1 MSIFNQA
8 RKSRAVARTLFPAAP
23 ELAAPNSAAH
33 GRDAATP
40 AAAPGVRNGRLRYR
54 STPFYLK
61 IEGLT
66 GPRQSRYV

>member
-8 RKSRAVARTLFPAAP
+8 RKNRAVARALFPSMPEITAP
-23 ELAAPNSAAH
+23 EMH
-33 GRDAATP
+33 GRGAATGQT
-40 AAAPGVRNGRLRYR
+40 AGMRSGRLRYR